1 MRFKRDFIHVQK
13 DKNEKKSKYSHYAGR
28 ARGGGK
34 YRDKYGEEAIRKGA
48 EDAAAEKAKLEQR
61 IIDAA
66 LEKAEME
73 AEIAAR
79 EAEIAL
85 EKATREAE
93 IAAEKLARET
103 AAAAETAAREAQI
116 ALEKAEREAEIAAE
130 KLARETAAAAE
141 TAARLAAEAAA
152 LLDRDAIADQVTA
165 KALQSQNERD
175 QLYSVSTGL
184 DERIADLEWDENIEI
199 GDSAL
204 SSITPRVAGDPSWND
219 PNYDVNNDTYLYTD
233 NIALGTLSLSS
244 HTKPINTVAIG
255 LYSQENSIYDADS
268 HDGTDP
274 ANPWNYGNRNVSV
287 GAYTLRNNTIGTKN
301 TSIGVYASAYNTTGA
316 SNVAVGTAAGN
327 RNTTGWGNIGIGPY
341 SSYYNT
347 TGVVNTAVGYQALYT
362 NPDKNYN
369 TALGYKA
376 GYLVAQWGNTFLG
389 ALAGEDST
397 GGWNNTIIGYD
408 AQASSASVGNEIT
421 LGNSNI
427 NNIRCNTTSF
437 SSLSDSRDKAEITN
451 IPEDA
456 GLQFIDKLRPVTF
469 YWDRREWYSDNTSD
483 GSKMNKVHSTETP
496 NSGQRMGFI
505 AQDVLEILNDY
516 KYIKESGMVS
526 ESNPDKL
533 EFALGSLITPLV
545 KAVQQLSDQNKELLN
560 RITILEKK

>member
-28 ARGGGK
+28 TRGGGK
-34 YRDKYGEEAIRKGA
+34 YRDRYGEEAARKA
-48 EDAAAEKAKLEQR
+48 EEEAAAEKAKLEQR

-73 AEIAAR
+73 AAAAAETAARLAAEAVAQAEMAAEKAAR
-79 EAEIAL
+79 EAEMAA
-85 EKATREAE
+85 EKAAREAE

-103 AAAAETAAREAQI
+103 AAAAET
-116 ALEKAEREAEIAAE
+116 
-130 KLARETAAAAE
+130 T
-141 TAARLAAEAAA
+141 ARLAAEAAA
-152 LLDRDAIADQVTA
+152 LLDRDDIAAEVTA
-165 KALQSQNERD
+165 KATLSQNERD

-204 SSITPRVAGDPSWND
+204 SSIIPRVAGDPSWND

-287 GAYTLRNNTIGTKN
+287 GAYTLRNNTTGNRNTAIG
-301 TSIGVYASAYNTTGA
+301 IYASAYNTVGA
-316 SNVAVGTAAGN
+316 SNVSVGTAAGN

-341 SSYYNT
+341 SSYLNT

-389 ALAGEDST
+389 ALAGENST
-397 GGWNNTIIGYD
+397 GGWNNTIIGYN
-408 AQASSASVGNEIT
+408 AQSSSASVGNEIT
-421 LGNSNI
+421 LGNSSI
-427 NNIRCNTTSF
+427 SNIRCNTTSF

-483 GSKMNKVHSTETP
+483 GSKMNKVHSDETP

-526 ESNPDKL
+526 ESNPEKL

-545 KAVQQLSDQNKELLN
+545 KAVQQLSEQNKDLLD
-560 RITILEKK
+560 RITILEEK

>member
-1 MRFKRDFIHVQK
+1 MGNRK
-13 DKNEKKSKYSHYAGR
+13 DRGYITRHDKDDVGHSKYRVSDS
-28 ARGGGK
+28 GK
-34 YRDKYGEEAIRKGA
+34 GKVKKYKSREVAEAQAAAKEEKEEREAAAATAKEEREAI
-48 EDAAAEKAKLEQR
+48 AAAAAIEKQER
-61 IIDAA
+61 EAA
-66 LEKAEME
+66 EVA
-73 AEIAAR
+73 AQAAR
-79 EAEIAL
+79 EAI
-85 EKATREAE
+85 
-93 IAAEKLARET
+93 
-103 AAAAETAAREAQI
+103 AAAAAI
-116 ALEKAEREAEIAAE
+116 EKQEREAAEAAAIAAD
-130 KLARETAAAAE
+130 AAE
-141 TAARLAAEAAA
+141 TAARLAAEAVAEA
-152 LLDRDAIADQVTA
+152 DRDEIFDAVVDSAAFDQD
-165 KALQSQNERD
+165 ERD
-175 QLYSVSTGL
+175 QLYRLIQNIAVS
-184 DERIADLEWDENIEI
+184 ENQTL
-199 GDSAL
+199 GSYSL
-204 SSITPRVAGDPSWND
+204 SSITPRAAGDPYWFD
-219 PNYDVNNDTYLYTD
+219 DDYDENNDTYLYTD
-233 NIALGTLSLSS
+233 NIVLGFAALSE
-244 HTKPINTVAIG
+244 HTKPINTIAIG
-255 LYSQENSIYDADS
+255 LFSQEKSIYDADS
-268 HDGTDP
+268 HDGADP

-287 GAYTLRNNTIGTKN
+287 GAFTLRNNTIGTKN
-301 TSIGVYASAYNTTGA
+301 TAIGIYANAYNTTGT
-316 SNVAVGTAAGN
+316 SNVTVGVAAGN
-327 RNTTGWGNIGIGPY
+327 RNTTGWGNIGIGTY
-341 SSYYNT
+341 SSYFNT
-347 TGVVNTAVGYQALYT
+347 TGAINTAVGYQALYT

-408 AQASSASVGNEIT
+408 AQASSTTVGNEIT

-427 NNIRCNTTSF
+427 SNIRCNQTSF
-437 SSLSDSRDKAEITN
+437 SSLSDSRDKAEIAD